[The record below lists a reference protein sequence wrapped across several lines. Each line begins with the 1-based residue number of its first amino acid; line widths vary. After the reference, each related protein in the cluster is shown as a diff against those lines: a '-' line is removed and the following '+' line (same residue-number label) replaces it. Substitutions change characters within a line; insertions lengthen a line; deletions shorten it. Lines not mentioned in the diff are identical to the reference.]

1 MGRSEPARI
10 IFGAVAAARSLRA
23 SINDRENE
31 LAKLAIKPQDLEVI
45 LLEKLRS
52 VPYCEWA
59 TNVTVHPLADT
70 AVDTNWTIVNFNPGT
85 SGIDSCAAALRKIER
100 DLQQVYTLLI

>member
-10 IFGAVAAARSLRA
+10 IFGAVAAARSLLA

-31 LAKLAIKPQDLEVI
+31 LAKLPIKPQDLEVI

-52 VPYCEWA
+52 VPYCEWS
-59 TNVTVHPLADT
+59 TNLTAHPLADT
-70 AVDTNWTIVNFNPGT
+70 AGDTNWPIVNFNPGT
-85 SGIDSCAAALRKIER
+85 SRIDGGAAAVRNME
-100 DLQQVYTLLI
+100 

>member
-10 IFGAVAAARSLRA
+10 IFGAVVAARSLLA

-31 LAKLAIKPQDLEVI
+31 LAKLTIKPQDLEVI

-52 VPYCEWA
+52 VPYCEGA

-70 AVDTNWTIVNFNPGT
+70 AVDTNWTIANFNPGT